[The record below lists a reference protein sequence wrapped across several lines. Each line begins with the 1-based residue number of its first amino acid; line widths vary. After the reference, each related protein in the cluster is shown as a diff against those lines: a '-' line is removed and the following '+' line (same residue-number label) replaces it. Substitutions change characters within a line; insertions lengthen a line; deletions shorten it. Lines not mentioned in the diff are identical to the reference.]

1 MIPEMVEKHQSQ
13 IIEVCRKY
21 RVRELS
27 LFGSVARG
35 DYRDQ
40 SDVDLLVEFEPEA
53 EIGLITFNK
62 LQRELAD
69 IVGRPV
75 DLVSKQGLK
84 PVIRQNVLAEAELLY
99 AA

>member
-1 MIPEMVEKHQSQ
+1 MVEKHQSQ

>member
-40 SDVDLLVEFEPEA
+40 SDVDFLVEFEPDA
-53 EIGLITFNK
+53 EIGLIAFSK

-84 PVIRQNVLAEAELLY
+84 PVIRQTVLAEAELLY